1 MFVSCIKKLRAA
13 VNKSKLLNSSRAR
26 RFCCVPLSCRATA
39 CAASMDGGKRHTQEP
54 DEPRAKSHLPVLS
67 VYVRLWAASTLLR
80 IVMATGR
87 GDPLSVPLKLLTMLV
102 FCAALIP
109 RRAPVVAAALALR
122 VALFF
127 TVGGPLS
134 NSQVWAMNLDL
145 TVRQLVIKETGTVAL
160 CALPPLRA
168 CLH

>member
-1 MFVSCIKKLRAA
+1 
-13 VNKSKLLNSSRAR
+13 
-26 RFCCVPLSCRATA
+26 
-39 CAASMDGGKRHTQEP
+39 MDGGKRHTQEP
-54 DEPRAKSHLPVLS
+54 DEPRATSHLPVLS

-122 VALFF
+122 VVLFF

-145 TVRQLVIKETGTVAL
+145 TVRQLVIKRPAL
-160 CALPPLRA
+160 SPFVPCRPCA

>member
-1 MFVSCIKKLRAA
+1 
-13 VNKSKLLNSSRAR
+13 
-26 RFCCVPLSCRATA
+26 
-39 CAASMDGGKRHTQEP
+39 MDAGKRHTQEP

-145 TVRQLVIKETGTVAL
+145 TVRQLVIKDRHCRPLCLAALALASTDPLANPEAVAPSTTFT
-160 CALPPLRA
+160 AA
-168 CLH
+168 H